1 MRLIEV
7 CAGSAA
13 VTLAAVGGK
22 LPLYYRG
29 GKRRHA
35 RQILTVLQELAASRG
50 AGGFTSFTLNE
61 PGMFGTFWAVVRQTP
76 FRKALVAELR
86 ALHKEV
92 QGRTAREFWQ
102 ALVAA
107 PVPCGI
113 VQRVA
118 VWVALQ
124 RHSYGARPVEL
135 ALEESVTGAWK
146 PDQRWRASGFLGAAA
161 DRGAQREAA
170 LAAGNQGALRW
181 AKSSPTLADLADAI
195 DALPRALLRPQD
207 GGALHVLRADARRL
221 HLLLADVPS
230 VVFIDP
236 PYVGT
241 SCGYAAEFSR
251 ADVLVC
257 AQIFVARGYPVAV
270 SEAEPLAAIGSG
282 TCEHRQLAGP
292 TGGGRTASRQQAEWL
307 TIYRP
312 ARSRP

>member
-1 MRLIEV
+1 VRLIEV

-86 ALHKEV
+86 ALHKEA

-113 VQRVA
+113 VRRVA

-170 LAAGNQGALRW
+170 LAAGNRGALRW

-221 HLLLADVPS
+221 HLLLADVS
-230 VVFIDP
+230 
-236 PYVGT
+236 T
-241 SCGYAAEFSR
+241 SSRRCPASATAPTTSETSSPTDAARQSARRMTAIIGR
-251 ADVLVC
+251 AP
-257 AQIFVARGYPVAV
+257 RR
-270 SEAEPLAAIGSG
+270 AATRPRSSP
-282 TCEHRQLAGP
+282 RR
-292 TGGGRTASRQQAEWL
+292 RTA
-307 TIYRP
+307 RP
-312 ARSRP
+312 RAHPGSSSPRATADRPSAARATLQERRA